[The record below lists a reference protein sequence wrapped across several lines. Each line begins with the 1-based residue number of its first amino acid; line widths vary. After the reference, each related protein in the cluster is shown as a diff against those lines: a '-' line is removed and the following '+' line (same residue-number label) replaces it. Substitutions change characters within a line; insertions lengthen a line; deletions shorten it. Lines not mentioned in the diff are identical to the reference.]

1 MNLIQIY
8 LKLKSYNNM
17 KEQQYVFSERKI
29 YDQLLNR
36 KFRIYYNEIEDT
48 ETSSYINDA
57 NIKVIDSHTIYK
69 YNILDIDS
77 IDKRSIV
84 SSLMKLKYSIDDELA
99 IQRQKDSKPEEF
111 NDYNVY
117 AEECKIIADEIL
129 NKINQEL

>member
-1 MNLIQIY
+1 
-8 LKLKSYNNM
+8 M

-29 YDQLLNR
+29 YDKLLNK

-57 NIKVIDSHTIYK
+57 NIEVIDSYTIYK

-99 IQRQKDSKPEEF
+99 IQRQRDSKPEEF

-129 NKINQEL
+129 NKINQELQYENRK

>member
-1 MNLIQIY
+1 
-8 LKLKSYNNM
+8 M

-29 YDQLLNR
+29 YDKLLNK

-57 NIKVIDSHTIYK
+57 NIEVIDSYTIYK

-99 IQRQKDSKPEEF
+99 IQRQRDSKPEEF
-111 NDYNVY
+111 DDYNAY
-117 AEECKIIADEIL
+117 AEECKRIADEIL
-129 NKINQEL
+129 NKINQELQYENRK

>member
-1 MNLIQIY
+1 
-8 LKLKSYNNM
+8 M

-29 YDQLLNR
+29 YDKLLNK

-57 NIKVIDSHTIYK
+57 NIEVIDSYTIYK

-111 NDYNVY
+111 NDYNAY

-129 NKINQEL
+129 NKINQELQYENRK

>member
-1 MNLIQIY
+1 
-8 LKLKSYNNM
+8 M

-29 YDQLLNR
+29 YDKLLNK

-57 NIKVIDSHTIYK
+57 NIEVIDSYTIYK

-111 NDYNVY
+111 DDYNAY

-129 NKINQEL
+129 NKINQELQYENRK

>member
-1 MNLIQIY
+1 
-8 LKLKSYNNM
+8 M

-29 YDQLLNR
+29 YDKLLNR

-48 ETSSYINDA
+48 ETSSSINDA
-57 NIKVIDSHTIYK
+57 NIEVIDSHTIYK

-111 NDYNVY
+111 NDYNAY

>member
-1 MNLIQIY
+1 
-8 LKLKSYNNM
+8 M

-29 YDQLLNR
+29 YDKLLNR

-57 NIKVIDSHTIYK
+57 NIEVIDSYTIYK

-99 IQRQKDSKPEEF
+99 IQRQRDSKPEEF
-111 NDYNVY
+111 DDYNAY

-129 NKINQEL
+129 NKINQELQYENRK

>member
-1 MNLIQIY
+1 
-8 LKLKSYNNM
+8 M

-29 YDQLLNR
+29 YDKLLNK

-57 NIKVIDSHTIYK
+57 NIEVIDSYTIYK

-99 IQRQKDSKPEEF
+99 IQRQRDSKPEEF
-111 NDYNVY
+111 NDYNAY

-129 NKINQEL
+129 NKINQELQYENRK

>member
-1 MNLIQIY
+1 
-8 LKLKSYNNM
+8 M

-29 YDQLLNR
+29 YDKLLNK

-57 NIKVIDSHTIYK
+57 NIEVIDSYTIYK

-99 IQRQKDSKPEEF
+99 IQRQRDSKPEEF
-111 NDYNVY
+111 DDYNAY

-129 NKINQEL
+129 NKINQELQYENRK